1 VAVKADSLAREP
13 VRLKKY
19 KVKYHLSTG
28 SESVPKDQAFT
39 SSQLSMILM
48 QQTIFEDQVIF
59 VFYLSEAGLLNRSQ
73 C

>member
-1 VAVKADSLAREP
+1 MSFKADSLAREP

-48 QQTIFEDQVIF
+48 QQTLFENQAIF
-59 VFYLSEAGLLNRSQ
+59 VFYFTEAGLLNRSQ